1 MPAWMG
7 LLRSCHITL
16 IHSSSQTDL
25 SLHPALHTQ
34 HILITL
40 LKVFQMYY
48 EKQTKGLFY
57 VFFPSKQDKT
67 LCHCRSPLGV
77 SMDAAFVS
85 LLLPLLLGILLF
97 LFSFRHSF
105 FFFSSYFF
113 SCIYPEQRS
122 CSTAC
127 TNTTLS
133 LVYLTL
139 KGRMHNTLNL
149 CQKIIL
155 SHLNVS
161 KAKLVAVQPLH

>member
-48 EKQTKGLFY
+48 EKQTKELFY
-57 VFFPSKQDKT
+57 FFSLQSRTKRCVTADHHLVFPWMLPLSLFCSHFYLDYFYSSFLSDTSFFP
-67 LCHCRSPLGV
+67 
-77 SMDAAFVS
+77 
-85 LLLPLLLGILLF
+85 
-97 LFSFRHSF
+97 
-105 FFFSSYFF
+105 SYFF
-113 SCIYPEQRS
+113 SCIYPEQSS
-122 CSTAC
+122 CSTAR

-149 CQKIIL
+149 C
-155 SHLNVS
+155 
-161 KAKLVAVQPLH
+161 